1 MKQNRKKDVAISE
14 ALAVFRDGLAYGSS
28 DSRFAP
34 DAGRLEIS
42 KGFKMEKDKIISEM
56 VRLLGKE
63 NVLGSDMH
71 LKLYEYDASLIRS
84 KPDCIVCPTST
95 EQVSKVV
102 KFAQDHKI
110 PVIARGAGTNLSGGS
125 VTVHGGIAIVL
136 TKMNQ
141 ILDLDIENLRVVV
154 QPGVITLDLK
164 NVLARHGYLYQP
176 DPASEKVTTIGG
188 NFGENS
194 GGPHCLKYGVTSNH
208 VLGVELVLY
217 DGQIVQVGGKALD
230 NPGYDLMGVLGG
242 SEGTLGI
249 VTQAVLRIMPKAE
262 AVKTMLCIFNSIEE
276 GGNTVTAIIGEGI
289 IPATLEMMDNL
300 TIKAVEEAYH
310 VGFPIDAAAILIIEL
325 DGLKDGMERL
335 TERILAI
342 CKQHNVREIRVA
354 KDQAERDKIWAGRK
368 GAFGAVGRLR
378 PNYLVN
384 DGTVPRTRLPETL
397 AKVVEIGKKYKLPIA
412 NVFHAGD
419 GNLHPLILFDE
430 RDKDELERVHAA
442 AMEIMKLC
450 VDMGGTISGEHGIG
464 VEKIQGMSFIFS
476 VSDIAA
482 MKKVKAAFDPENM
495 FNPGKVLPETEKA
508 A

>member
-1 MKQNRKKDVAISE
+1 
-14 ALAVFRDGLAYGSS
+14 
-28 DSRFAP
+28 
-34 DAGRLEIS
+34 
-42 KGFKMEKDKIISEM
+42 MEKDRMISEL
-56 VRLLGKE
+56 VRLVGRE
-63 NVLGSDMH
+63 NVLSSEMH
-71 LKLYEYDASLIRS
+71 YRLYEYDASLIRS
-84 KPDCIVCPTST
+84 KPDCIVLPTST

-102 KFAQDHKI
+102 KFAHDHKI
-110 PVIARGAGTNLSGGS
+110 RIIARGAGTNLSGGS
-125 VTVHGGIAIVL
+125 VSIQGGIAIVM
-136 TKMNQ
+136 TRMNQ
-141 ILDLDIENLRVVV
+141 ILDMDIENQRVVV
-154 QPGVITLDLK
+154 QPGVVTLDLK
-164 NVLARHGYLYQP
+164 NVLAKHGYLYQP

-188 NFGENS
+188 NFGENA

-208 VLGVELVLY
+208 VLGAEVVLS
-217 DGQIVQVGGKALD
+217 DGQVVQMGGKALD
-230 NPGYDLMGVLGG
+230 NPGYDLMGVLGA
-242 SEGTLGI
+242 SEGTLAI
-249 VTQAVLRIMPKAE
+249 VTKAVLRIMPKAE
-262 AVKTMLCIFNSIEE
+262 AVKTMLCIYNSIED

-310 VGFPIDAAAILIIEL
+310 VGFPTDAAAILIIEL

-335 TERILAI
+335 TERILTI
-342 CKQHNVREIRVA
+342 CREHNVREIRVA
-354 KDQAERDKIWAGRK
+354 KDQGERDNIWAGRK

-430 RDKDELERVHAA
+430 RDKDELVRVHAA
-442 AMEIMKLC
+442 ATEIMRVC

-464 VEKIQGMSFIFS
+464 LEKLHGMSMIFS
-476 VSDIAA
+476 PKDIAA
-482 MKKVKAAFDPENM
+482 MKKVKEAFDPLNLM
-495 FNPGKVLPETEKA
+495 NPGKLLPETEKA

>member
-1 MKQNRKKDVAISE
+1 
-14 ALAVFRDGLAYGSS
+14 
-28 DSRFAP
+28 
-34 DAGRLEIS
+34 
-42 KGFKMEKDKIISEM
+42 MEKESMIDELAGL
-56 VRLLGKE
+56 VGRE
-63 NVLGSDMH
+63 NVLSSAMH
-71 LKLYEYDASLIRS
+71 FKLYEYDASLIRS
-84 KPDCIVCPTST
+84 RPDCIVLPTST
-95 EQVSKVV
+95 QQVSKVLT
-102 KFAQDHKI
+102 FAHKHQI

-125 VTVHGGIAIVL
+125 VTVQGGIAIVL
-136 TKMNQ
+136 TRMNR
-141 ILDLDIENLRVVV
+141 ILEIDKENLRVLV

-188 NFGENS
+188 NFAENS

-208 VLGVELVLY
+208 VLGAELVLF
-217 DGQIVQVGGKALD
+217 DGQVVQVGGKALD
-230 NPGYDLMGVLGG
+230 NPGFDLMGVLGG

-249 VTQAVLRIMPKAE
+249 VTKAALRIVPKAE
-262 AVKTMLCIFNSIEE
+262 AVKTMLCIYNSIEE
-276 GGNTVTAIIGEGI
+276 GGNAVTAIIGDGI
-289 IPATLEMMDNL
+289 IPATLEIMDNL

-310 VGFPIDAAAILIIEL
+310 VGFPTDAAAILIIEL

-335 TERILAI
+335 TERVLEI
-342 CKQHNVREIRVA
+342 CRQHHVREIRVA

-397 AKVVEIGKKYKLPIA
+397 AKVVEIGRRYHLPIA

-442 AMEIMKLC
+442 ATEIMKVC
-450 VDMGGTISGEHGIG
+450 AEMGGTISGEHGIG
-464 VEKIQGMSFIFS
+464 VEKLHGMSMIFTPE
-476 VSDIAA
+476 DIAA
-482 MKKVKAAFDPENM
+482 MKRVKAAFDPLNLL
-495 FNPGKVLPETEKA
+495 NPGKVLPDIEKA

>member
-1 MKQNRKKDVAISE
+1 
-14 ALAVFRDGLAYGSS
+14 
-28 DSRFAP
+28 
-34 DAGRLEIS
+34 
-42 KGFKMEKDKIISEM
+42 
-56 VRLLGKE
+56 
-63 NVLGSDMH
+63 
-71 LKLYEYDASLIRS
+71 
-84 KPDCIVCPTST
+84 
-95 EQVSKVV
+95 
-102 KFAQDHKI
+102 
-110 PVIARGAGTNLSGGS
+110 
-125 VTVHGGIAIVL
+125 
-136 TKMNQ
+136 
-141 ILDLDIENLRVVV
+141 
-154 QPGVITLDLK
+154 
-164 NVLARHGYLYQP
+164 
-176 DPASEKVTTIGG
+176 
-188 NFGENS
+188 
-194 GGPHCLKYGVTSNH
+194 
-208 VLGVELVLY
+208 
-217 DGQIVQVGGKALD
+217 
-230 NPGYDLMGVLGG
+230 
-242 SEGTLGI
+242 
-249 VTQAVLRIMPKAE
+249 
-262 AVKTMLCIFNSIEE
+262 
-276 GGNTVTAIIGEGI
+276 
-289 IPATLEMMDNL
+289 MMDNL

-310 VGFPIDAAAILIIEL
+310 VGFPTDAAAILIIEL

-342 CKQHNVREIRVA
+342 CRQHNVREIRVA
-354 KDQAERDKIWAGRK
+354 KDQPERDKIWAGRK

-476 VSDIAA
+476 ARDIAA
-482 MKKVKAAFDPENM
+482 MKKVKAAFDPENL